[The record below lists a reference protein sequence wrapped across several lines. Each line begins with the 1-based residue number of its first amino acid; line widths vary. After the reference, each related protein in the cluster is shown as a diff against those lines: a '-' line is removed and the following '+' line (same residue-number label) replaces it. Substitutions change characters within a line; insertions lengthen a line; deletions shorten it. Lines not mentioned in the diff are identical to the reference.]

1 MKQKAL
7 LFLFFILFG
16 SQLFAQSGTSK
27 QAVGNEPSLTSIT
40 ALTDAA
46 GQVNAAWQKV
56 QASATMSRSGAQN
69 AHTAFD
75 AACASYLTA
84 LQNEATSHT
93 GDSVV
98 TGAIAREITLVK
110 SLQSGSANK

>member
-1 MKQKAL
+1 MRQKAL
-7 LFLFFILFG
+7 TFIFLILFG
-16 SQLFAQSGTSK
+16 SQLFAQTASAK
-27 QAVGNEPSLTSIT
+27 QAVGNEPSLASIT

-75 AACASYLTA
+75 TACASYLTA

-93 GDSVV
+93 GDTAV
-98 TGAIAREITLVK
+98 TGAIAREIALVK
-110 SLQSGSANK
+110 SLQSGNNPK